1 MPGALRLLAR
11 DFVLLL
17 SIVSCG
23 RFQAMYCVVEKFQ
36 FLALHL
42 LTCSPKPA
50 IRNFQGRS
58 LEEEKLLK
66 ELKLVRMMG
75 YSEYHA
81 VKGEEGHQD
90 F

>member
-58 LEEEKLLK
+58 RETSERVEVGAYTGK
-66 ELKLVRMMG
+66 RMSM
-75 YSEYHA
+75 H
-81 VKGEEGHQD
+81 
-90 F
+90 